1 MNGVRRAGGHVVDG
15 LDRRL
20 ARRRVRRHEECATGA
35 GEAKAA
41 FAAEKK
47 FPFGNL
53 KGRAPTALQLLLFEE
68 MVPEVGV
75 EPTRF

>member
-1 MNGVRRAGGHVVDG
+1 MGHGGQ
-15 LDRRL
+15 L
-20 ARRRVRRHEECATGA
+20 ARRRVRPEECATGA
-35 GEAKAA
+35 AVSKTA
-41 FAAEKK
+41 FASKEK

-53 KGRAPTALQLLLFEE
+53 KGRAPTALQLLLFKE

>member
-1 MNGVRRAGGHVVDG
+1 MVRH
-15 LDRRL
+15 RRDD
-20 ARRRVRRHEECATGA
+20 
-35 GEAKAA
+35 EAETRTA
-41 FAAEKK
+41 FASKK

-53 KGRAPTALQLLLFEE
+53 KGRAPTALQLLLFQE

>member
-1 MNGVRRAGGHVVDG
+1 LN
-15 LDRRL
+15 
-20 ARRRVRRHEECATGA
+20 CAIGA
-35 GEAKAA
+35 LHCRGA

-47 FPFGNL
+47 FPFGNS

-75 EPTRF
+75 EPTRFNGGGFSCYFGFRRRRICDVPPPLV

>member
-1 MNGVRRAGGHVVDG
+1 MGSWG
-15 LDRRL
+15 LTGQKGEFVAMKGAPP
-20 ARRRVRRHEECATGA
+20 ARRET
-35 GEAKAA
+35 KTA

-47 FPFGNL
+47 FPFGNS